1 MSTMTMNE
9 RAEPATVRARLNHLA
24 WLLDNSIRL
33 PGTDFRIGLDA
44 LLGLVPVVG
53 DAAGVLL
60 SGWIVFEAGRLGVPA
75 SILFRMALNV
85 AIEGLVGSVP
95 FLGDVFDAA
104 WKANQRN
111 ADLLNAW
118 LDSPN
123 KAAAATRVYLFLV
136 LMLMVFLVLAISVIA
151 FLMVNWVWSAFAT
164 PIVT

>member
-1 MSTMTMNE
+1 MSTMTMNGSAGAGE
-9 RAEPATVRARLNHLA
+9 TRARLNHLA

-60 SGWIVFEAGRLGVPA
+60 SGWIVFEAGRLGVPS

-85 AIEGLVGSVP
+85 AIEGLLGSVP
-95 FLGDVFDAA
+95 FLGDVFDAG

-111 ADLLNAW
+111 VDLLNAYFN
-118 LDSPN
+118 SPN
-123 KAAAATRVYLFLV
+123 KAASATRAYLFIV
-136 LMLMVFLVLAISVIA
+136 LMMMVFLVLAISVVA

-164 PIVT
+164 PIG

>member
-1 MSTMTMNE
+1 MSTMAMNGSAGAGE
-9 RAEPATVRARLNHLA
+9 TRARLNHLA

-33 PGTDFRIGLDA
+33 PGTNFRIGLDA
-44 LLGLVPVVG
+44 LLGLLPVAG
-53 DAAGVLL
+53 DAVGVLL

-75 SILFRMALNV
+75 NVLFRMALNI

-111 ADLLNAW
+111 ADLLNAY
-118 LDSPN
+118 LDSSDR
-123 KAAAATRVYLFLV
+123 AAAATRVYLFMV
-136 LMLMVFLVLAISVIA
+136 LMLMVFLVLAISVVA

-164 PIVT
+164 PIG

>member
-1 MSTMTMNE
+1 MNGSAGAGE
-9 RAEPATVRARLNHLA
+9 TRARLNHLA

-33 PGTDFRIGLDA
+33 PGTHFRIGLDA
-44 LLGLVPVVG
+44 LLGLLPVAG
-53 DAAGVLL
+53 DAVGVLL

-75 SILFRMALNV
+75 NILFRMALNI

-111 ADLLNAW
+111 AELLNAY
-118 LDSPN
+118 LDSPDR
-123 KAAAATRVYLFLV
+123 AAAATRVYLFMV
-136 LMLMVFLVLAISVIA
+136 LMLMVVLVLAISTVA

-164 PIVT
+164 PIG